1 MGIYRPR
8 GGGRVIE
15 HLPAYAGL
23 ILTVVAAVVGW
34 LIRIE
39 LRLARSEDSHT
50 NNTETA
56 RTLREVRDNQIRMQ
70 EQIRTL
76 FEEVKRHGT

>member
-1 MGIYRPR
+1 M
-8 GGGRVIE
+8 IE

-23 ILTVVAAVVGW
+23 TLTVVAAVVGW

-39 LRLARSEDSHT
+39 IRLARSEQSH
-50 NNTETA
+50 NDGTETA

-76 FEEVKRHGT
+76 FEEVKRHGN